1 MTTKHTLC
9 VSLVLLAGAAL
20 IGCNGDKVEATSH
33 GWKKPFH
40 AIRDSVTRDKER
52 PDPDLCVVDFDRAYL
67 DARTALL
74 QGVSDQDP
82 YIRAHAI
89 EAIGNVLGGQ
99 YSSSLIQGL
108 NDKATLVRF
117 ASAMACGKNAVAGA
131 KGRLLQLVQ
140 SRDADD
146 RVVSA
151 SLYALSR
158 IGNTRYAPRLGTLV
172 ACPCGLFLE
181 VLADGKNSLREP
193 PCGSAPQ
200 KPQGSRS
207 PRPLR
212 RALRA
217 LSHGL
222 ETVVRCAEQP
232 DVRALQ
238 RRTSVFQLDN
248 VIDEHASL
256 CTTAVRRL
264 ASSTCLAS
272 NAVA

>member
-1 MTTKHTLC
+1 MGAC
-9 VSLVLLAGAAL
+9 CWSCEPLARHSWRCRSG
-20 IGCNGDKVEATSH
+20 GKYYGPCG
-33 GWKKPFH
+33 
-40 AIRDSVTRDKER
+40 VTRNWHQMPFLRAFRDATGAENDMPPGRSKRTRRGKR
-52 PDPDLCVVDFDRAYL
+52 PDFAGFQARNPD
-67 DARTALL
+67 
-74 QGVSDQDP
+74 
-82 YIRAHAI
+82 
-89 EAIGNVLGGQ
+89 
-99 YSSSLIQGL
+99 
-108 NDKATLVRF
+108 
-117 ASAMACGKNAVAGA
+117 GKYYWTPIL
-131 KGRLLQLVQ
+131 R
-140 SRDADD
+140 
-146 RVVSA
+146 
-151 SLYALSR
+151 
-158 IGNTRYAPRLGTLV
+158 
-172 ACPCGLFLE
+172 LFLE